1 MSQTKILIV
10 DDDSHIRTLGEAIF
24 NTAGYEVILAVDGQD
39 GINQAIMHRPDII
52 LTDVNMPNKN
62 GFELCKQVRKH
73 PDISETPLIMVSAM
87 GDDYNKLTGFDEGA
101 DDYVTKPF
109 NIEELKARVRSL
121 LSRSRRKSIPV
132 KGGSTVASEP
142 IDGDMAFIKTGIP
155 SLDECLSGGLPKGS
169 NILVLGPIGS
179 GKSSFARQFMINGL
193 HQGEPSLLV
202 ALDDSP
208 KLIRKQLQI
217 LLPHDPELYEREN
230 QLRLVDAYS
239 WSTMLPTQDGERFS
253 LTGTLDLNQ
262 LSGAISDAGS
272 ELGQSVQKKRGGRRV
287 IDSIS
292 SLLVHFELPAVQ
304 RFISQIARTSL
315 AFGDVTT
322 LFVLEQGT
330 ASEQV
335 LNNIKYLM
343 DGVIEFDQREGRR
356 YARVASM
363 KWIKSSPDSVAI

>member
-1 MSQTKILIV
+1 MATILVV
-10 DDDSHIRTLGEAIF
+10 DDDSHIRTLAEAIF
-24 NTAGYEVILAVDGQD
+24 KSSGYDVVLAADGD
-39 GINQAIMHRPDII
+39 EGLDQAFKFLPDLI
-52 LTDVNMPNKN
+52 LTDINMPNKN
-62 GFELCKQVRKH
+62 GFELCKMVRQSDELKH
-73 PDISETPLIMVSAM
+73 TPLIMVSAM

-109 NIEELKARVRSL
+109 NIEELKARVKSL
-121 LSRSRRKSIPV
+121 LNRHRRIKSMA
-132 KGGSTVASEP
+132 KGMEIVPDSPEMGRYL
-142 IDGDMAFIKTGIP
+142 DFISTGIP
-155 SLDECLSGGLPKGS
+155 NLDDCLSGGLPRGS
-169 NILVLGPIGS
+169 NILMVGPIGS
-179 GKSSFARQFMINGL
+179 GKSSFSRQFIIRGL
-193 HQGEPSLLV
+193 LAGDPCLFV

-208 KLIRKQLQI
+208 QLIQKQFSQA
-217 LLPHDPELYEREN
+217 LPRSIQDYEN
-230 QLRLVDAYS
+230 SADFRLVDAYS
-239 WSTMLPTQDGERFS
+239 WSTMLPSQDHERFS

-262 LSGAISDAGS
+262 LSGAISDAGN

-343 DGVIEFDQREGRR
+343 DGVIEFDEQDGRR
-356 YARVASM
+356 AIRVASM
-363 KWIKSSPDSVAI
+363 KWVRSNPEWQWM

>member
-1 MSQTKILIV
+1 MATILVV
-10 DDDSHIRTLGEAIF
+10 DDDAHIRTLAEAIF
-24 NTAGYEVILAVDGQD
+24 KSAGYDVVLAADGVEGVD
-39 GINQAIMHRPDII
+39 QAFKFLPDLI
-52 LTDVNMPNKN
+52 LTDINMPNKN
-62 GFELCKQVRKH
+62 GFELCKQIRQSDELKH
-73 PDISETPLIMVSAM
+73 TPLIMVSAM

-109 NIEELKARVRSL
+109 NIEELKARAKSL
-121 LSRSRRKSIPV
+121 LARHRRTEPAPRIIVDPILEPEIVSHLDFIP
-132 KGGSTVASEP
+132 
-142 IDGDMAFIKTGIP
+142 TGIP
-155 SLDECLSGGLPKGS
+155 SLDDCLSGGLPRGS
-169 NILVLGPIGS
+169 NILLVGPIGS
-179 GKSSFARQFMINGL
+179 GKSSFSRQFMINGL
-193 HQGEPSLLV
+193 LANDPCLFV

-208 KLIRKQLQI
+208 RLIQKQFSQA
-217 LLPHDPELYEREN
+217 LPHSMTDYEN
-230 QLRLVDAYS
+230 SSNFRLVDAYS
-239 WSTMLPTQDGERFS
+239 WSTMLPSQDHERFS

-262 LSGAISDAGS
+262 LSGAISDAGN

-330 ASEQV
+330 ASDQV

-343 DGVIEFDQREGRR
+343 DGVIEFDQQEGRR
-356 YARVASM
+356 AVRVASM
-363 KWIKSSPDSVAI
+363 KWVRSNPEWQWM